1 MTGPIAA
8 EVLVVGAGPCGLML
22 ANELGRRGV
31 AVVVVNE
38 RPTTTPHPQANA
50 TQARTMEYFRR
61 LGFADRIR
69 AQGLPPTYP
78 TDIAYFTRFTGW
90 ELARFK
96 LPTSATARNLARQLS
111 GSWSA
116 AELPHRCSQIYIE
129 RVLREEAD
137 RLPSVTL
144 LWDRRAIAVAEGPD
158 GVTLQTERSGGG
170 EPQAFTAPYLVGA
183 DGPRSIVR
191 KTLGIDY
198 VGQRGE
204 ARDFLGGRM
213 HAVYFR
219 CPGLYEAMR
228 CAPAWLYWTV
238 NRDRRSILGAID
250 GVGEFVFH
258 TQLTDA
264 EAAAEIT
271 DEMARGF
278 FEQAL
283 GVAIGAGPPIEI
295 ISRLSWHAGAALVAR
310 HMQSHRLFLA
320 GDAAHL
326 FTPTGGLGYNTAIE
340 DAVNLAWKLAASVQG
355 WGGDSL
361 LQSYE
366 TERRPIAERN
376 TGHARRFAESV
387 GGFVPPEAL
396 ESDTAE
402 GAAARADAGAYL
414 DAHARAEF
422 NIPGITFGVRYDFS
436 PIIAPD
442 GSEPP
447 PDTVN
452 TYVPTACPGGR
463 APHLW
468 LADGASLYDRLGFE
482 FTLLQLCDD
491 AALGL
496 PLIEAAAALG
506 IPLTTLAIGVAGS
519 RGLYG
524 ADLAL
529 IRPDQIVAW
538 RGDRAPADPLALLRK
553 LVGRTA

>member
-1 MTGPIAA
+1 MATAA

-22 ANELGRRGV
+22 ANELGRRGIH
-31 AVVVVNE
+31 VVVVNE
-38 RPTTTPHPQANA
+38 RPSTTPHPQANA
-50 TQARTMEYFRR
+50 TQARTMEYYRR

-96 LPTSATARNLARQLS
+96 LPASATARNLARQLS

-137 RLPSVTL
+137 KLPSVSL
-144 LWDRRAIAVAEGPD
+144 VWNRRATAVAEGPD
-158 GVTLQTERSGGG
+158 GVTLESEASGGG
-170 EPQAFTAPYLVGA
+170 DPITYTAPYLVGA
-183 DGPRSIVR
+183 DGPRSLVR
-191 KTLGIDY
+191 KTLGIEY
-198 VGQRGE
+198 LGQRGE
-204 ARDFLGGRM
+204 ARDFLGGPM

-219 CPGLYEAMR
+219 CPGLYDVMGGT
-228 CAPAWLYWTV
+228 PAWLYWTV

-250 GVGEFVFH
+250 GAGEFVFH
-258 TQLTDA
+258 TQLTES
-264 EAAAEIT
+264 EAAGEIT
-271 DEMARGF
+271 DAMARSF

-283 GVAIGAGPPIEI
+283 GVAPGTGPAIEI

-310 HMQSHRLFLA
+310 RLQSRRLFLG

-340 DAVNLAWKLAASVQG
+340 DAVNLAWKLAASVRG
-355 WGGDSL
+355 WGGDAL
-361 LQSYE
+361 LDSYG

-387 GGFVPPEAL
+387 GGFVPPPAL

-402 GAAARADAGAYL
+402 GEAERARAGAYL

-422 NIPGITFGVRYDFS
+422 NIPGITFGVRYDGS
-436 PIIAPD
+436 PIVVSD
-442 GSEPP
+442 GTAPP
-447 PDTVN
+447 PDTIN

-468 LADGASLYDRLGFE
+468 LEDGASLYDRLGFD
-482 FTLLQLCDD
+482 FTLLQLGETPGQS
-491 AALGL
+491 LV
-496 PLIEAAAALG
+496 ETAAALAV
-506 IPLTTLAIGVAGS
+506 PLSVLTLDTPGA
-519 RGLYG
+519 RELYA
-524 ADLAL
+524 ADLVL

-538 RGDRAPADPLALLRK
+538 RGDQVPDDPTALWRR
-553 LVGRTA
+553 LVGKD

>member
-1 MTGPIAA
+1 MATAT

-22 ANELGRRGV
+22 ANELGRRGID
-31 AVVVVNE
+31 VVVVND

-50 TQARTMEYFRR
+50 TQARTMEYYRR

-96 LPTSATARNLARQLS
+96 LPTSATARHLARQLS

-116 AELPHRCSQIYIE
+116 AELPHRCSQLYIE

-137 RLPSVTL
+137 KLPSVTL
-144 LWDRRAIAVAEGPD
+144 LWSRRGVAVEEGPD
-158 GVTLQTERSGGG
+158 RVTLQTEASAGGD
-170 EPQAFTAPYLVGA
+170 PIAFTAPYLVGA
-183 DGPRSIVR
+183 DGPRSLVR

-198 VGQRGE
+198 LGQRGE
-204 ARDFLGGRM
+204 ARDFLGGPM

-219 CPGLYEAMR
+219 CPDLYEIMGG
-228 CAPAWLYWTV
+228 APAWLYWTI
-238 NRDRRSILGAID
+238 NRDRRAILGAID
-250 GVGEFVFH
+250 GEGEFVFH
-258 TQLTDA
+258 TQLSDA

-271 DEMARGF
+271 DTMARGF

-283 GVAIGAGPPIEI
+283 GVARRTGPKIEI

-310 HMQSHRLFLA
+310 HMQSHRLFLG

-340 DAVNLAWKLAASVQG
+340 DAVNLAWKLAARLRG
-355 WGGDSL
+355 WGGDAL

-366 TERRPIAERN
+366 IERRPIAERN

-402 GAAARADAGAYL
+402 GAAERARAGAYL

-422 NIPGITFGVRYDFS
+422 NIPGITFGARYDSS
-436 PIIAPD
+436 PLIAPD
-442 GSEPP
+442 GTAPP

-482 FTLLQLCDD
+482 FTLLQLGSD
-491 AALGL
+491 AALGC
-496 PLIEAAAALG
+496 PLVEAAGALA
-506 IPLTTLAIGVAGS
+506 IPLTV
-519 RGLYG
+519 LYLDAPG
-524 ADLAL
+524 ARELYAADLVL

-538 RGDRAPADPLALLRK
+538 RGARPPDDPAALLRQ
-553 LVGRTA
+553 LVGRIA

>member
-1 MTGPIAA
+1 
-8 EVLVVGAGPCGLML
+8 
-22 ANELGRRGV
+22 
-31 AVVVVNE
+31 
-38 RPTTTPHPQANA
+38 
-50 TQARTMEYFRR
+50 
-61 LGFADRIR
+61 
-69 AQGLPPTYP
+69 
-78 TDIAYFTRFTGW
+78 
-90 ELARFK
+90 
-96 LPTSATARNLARQLS
+96 
-111 GSWSA
+111 
-116 AELPHRCSQIYIE
+116 
-129 RVLREEAD
+129 VLREEAD
-137 RLPSVTL
+137 KLPSVRFQ
-144 LWDRRAIAVAEGPD
+144 WSRRAVAVAEGPD
-158 GVTLQTERSGGG
+158 GVTLQTEASGGG
-170 EPQAFTAPYLVGA
+170 DPLIFTAPYLVGA

-198 VGQRGE
+198 VGHHE
-204 ARDFLGGRM
+204 TRDFLGGRM
-213 HAVYFR
+213 HAVYLR
-219 CPGLYEAMR
+219 CPGLYAAMR
-228 CAPAWLYWTV
+228 GEPAWLYWTV

-250 GVGEFVFH
+250 GAGEFVFH

-271 DEMARGF
+271 DEMARRF

-283 GVAIGAGPPIEI
+283 GVPPGAGPPIEI

-310 HMQSHRLFLA
+310 RMQSRRLFLG

-340 DAVNLAWKLAASVQG
+340 DAVNLAWKLAASVRG
-355 WGGDSL
+355 WGGDAL
-361 LQSYE
+361 LESYE

-387 GGFVPPEAL
+387 GGFVPSETL
-396 ESDTAE
+396 ESDTAA
-402 GAAARADAGAYL
+402 GAAARESAGAYL

-422 NIPGITFGVRYDFS
+422 NIPGITFGVRYDGS

-468 LADGASLYDRLGFE
+468 LADGASLYDRLGFD
-482 FTLLQLCDD
+482 FTLLQLGGE
-491 AALGL
+491 ATLGD
-496 PLIEAAAALG
+496 PLVAAAARLG
-506 IPLTTLAIGVAGS
+506 IPLTYLALDAAGA
-519 RGLYG
+519 RELYG

-538 RGDRAPADPLALLRK
+538 RGDRPPDDPAALLRRI
-553 LVGRTA
+553 VGKTA

>member
-1 MTGPIAA
+1 MSAATDA

-22 ANELGRRGV
+22 ANELGRRGIDV
-31 AVVVVNE
+31 IVVNE

-50 TQARTMEYFRR
+50 TQARTMEYYRR

-69 AQGLPPTYP
+69 EQGLPPTYP
-78 TDIAYFTRFTGW
+78 PDIAYFTRFTGW

-96 LPTSATARNLARQLS
+96 LPPSGTARNLARQLS

-116 AELPHRCSQIYIE
+116 AELPHRCSQLYIE
-129 RVLREEAD
+129 RVLCEEAEK
-137 RLPSVTL
+137 LPSVRI
-144 LWDRRAIAVAEGPD
+144 LWNRRATAVEEGPD
-158 GVTLQTERSGGG
+158 RVTLKTEASGGG
-170 EPQAFTAPYLVGA
+170 DPQIFTAPYLVGA
-183 DGPRSIVR
+183 DGPRSLVR

-198 VGQRGE
+198 AGYRE

-213 HAVYFR
+213 HAIYLR
-219 CPGLYEAMR
+219 CPGLYQAMR
-228 CAPAWLYWTV
+228 CEPAWLYWTV
-238 NRDRRSILGAID
+238 NRGRRSILGAID
-250 GVGEFVFH
+250 GEGEFVFH
-258 TQLTDA
+258 TQLTDE
-264 EAAAEIT
+264 EAAAPIS

-283 GVAIGAGPPIEI
+283 GAAIGAGPPIEI
-295 ISRLSWHAGAALVAR
+295 ISRLSWHAGAALVASR
-310 HMQSHRLFLA
+310 MQSRRIFIA

-340 DAVNLAWKLAASVQG
+340 DAVNLAWKLAASVRG
-355 WGGDSL
+355 WGGEAL

-366 TERRPIAERN
+366 TERRPVAERN
-376 TGHARRFAESV
+376 TGHARRFADSV
-387 GGFVPPEAL
+387 GGFVPPEEL

-402 GAAARADAGAYL
+402 GAAARAQAGAYL

-442 GSEPP
+442 GIEPP
-447 PDTVN
+447 PDTIN

-482 FTLLQLCDD
+482 FTLLQLGGDE
-491 AALGL
+491 ALAR
-496 PLIEAAAALG
+496 PLVEAAAHLA
-506 IPLTTLAIGVAGS
+506 IPLKILPLDAPGA
-519 RGLYG
+519 RELYG

-538 RGDRAPADPLALLRK
+538 RGARPPEDPLALWHQ
-553 LVGRTA
+553 LVGRAE